1 MDLNKLNSQ
10 QRSAV
15 TADKGIVRV
24 IAGAGSGKTSCI
36 TAKIIYE
43 VNRGMAPN
51 RILALTFTK
60 KAGQELKHRLKASL
74 GDRADFIFTGTFHSF
89 AHQFLSKSVN
99 YTMITDQDVQDILA
113 GVLEEH
119 PNVSI
124 KANDLVSLI
133 GYHRNLM
140 KPFSEEIAPVAT
152 AFKEFKL
159 KNNLKDYDDL
169 LEDFLT
175 LVKAD
180 FFKNLNYDLVVVD
193 EAQDNSKLQNEIT
206 KQLIKKNPN
215 LFVVGD
221 FAQSIYAWRG
231 ADPQSF
237 LEWKNLNCKD
247 FPLAINYRSTNEV
260 LKVANRILKE
270 MESDATVELVSPKT
284 GDCPKAKVIKV
295 GNSED
300 ETNYIINKIQELQ
313 AQGYPMKNIAVL
325 YRSHYIANNLQMK
338 LSNFRVPFTI
348 WSGQNMI
355 KASHI
360 QDVICFLRAYA
371 NPKDVVAWQ
380 RIFRLLPRVGKVGGS
395 KMAESVVAAHINSAH
410 LPDSASPIKYI
421 FANRNPISFIEA
433 VKSFYLPI
441 VRENHPD
448 TTKDIAVIK
457 FLDYAKDQEDL
468 GKFVTDLMFTEQ
480 SENETNGVTLT
491 TIHSAKGLEW
501 DTVFVMGI
509 YDGVFPTFK
518 NPILEEELRLFYVA
532 VTRAKTHLYCLF
544 PDVAGE
550 YKKPTKSMF
559 LNVMLG
565 KPMR

>member
-1 MDLNKLNSQ
+1 MDPK
-10 QRSAV
+10 
-15 TADKGIVRV
+15 K
-24 IAGAGSGKTSCI
+24 
-36 TAKIIYE
+36 
-43 VNRGMAPN
+43 
-51 RILALTFTK
+51 ILALTFTK

-74 GDRADFIFTGTFHSF
+74 GERADLVFTGTFHSF
-89 AHQFLSKSVN
+89 AHQWLSKKVS
-99 YTMITDQDVQDILA
+99 YTMITDHDVQDILA
-113 GVLEEH
+113 GALEEH
-119 PNVSI
+119 SGVNM
-124 KANDLVSLI
+124 KANDLMSLI
-133 GYHRNLM
+133 GFHRNLM
-140 KPFSEEIAPVAT
+140 KPFTPEIHPIAVY
-152 AFKEFKL
+152 FKEFKL

-175 LVKAD
+175 LLKND
-180 FFKNLNYDLVVVD
+180 FFPMDHDLIVVD

-206 KQLIKKNPN
+206 RQLIKKSNN

-237 LEWKNLNCKD
+237 LEWKNLNCVD
-247 FPLAINYRSTNEV
+247 FPLAINYRSTPEV
-260 LKVANRILKE
+260 LKVANRVLKE
-270 MESDATVELVSPKT
+270 MESDATVELVSVK
-284 GDCPKAKVIKV
+284 GADCPKAKVIKI

-313 AQGYPMKNIAVL
+313 GQGYPLKNIAVL

-338 LSNFRVPFTI
+338 LANFRIPFTI
-348 WSGQNMI
+348 WSGQSTI
-355 KASHI
+355 KAPYI

-371 NPKDVVAWQ
+371 NPKDIVAWQ
-380 RIFRLLPRVGKVGGS
+380 RVFRLLPRVGKVGGS
-395 KMAESVVAAHINSAH
+395 KMAEQVVAAHINSAS
-410 LPDSASPIKYI
+410 LPDSAQPIKYI
-421 FANRNPISFIEA
+421 FSSRNPINFIEA
-433 VKSFYLPI
+433 IKSFYLPI
-441 VRENHPD
+441 VRENYPD
-448 TTKDIAVIK
+448 SNKDISVKK
-457 FLDYAKDQEDL
+457 FLDYAKDQDDL
-468 GKFVTDLMFTEQ
+468 GKFVTDLMFSEAA
-480 SENETNGVTLT
+480 ENESNGVTLT

-518 NPILEEELRLFYVA
+518 NPELQEELRLFYVA
-532 VTRAKTHLYCLF
+532 VTRAKTHLYCMF